1 MGSKAKRSYMITTLA
16 GRISHISLLSNF
28 IYIRMLARVKSFP
41 HSLARAET
49 KAALI
54 NAAILVSES
63 KQPGSSARLHS
74 SPLPFSTPRG
84 REEGGTREG
93 RGERADRVLEGEDI
107 SSLKRKL

>member
-28 IYIRMLARVKSFP
+28 IYIRMLARVKSSP

-49 KAALI
+49 KDALI

-63 KQPGSSARLHS
+63 KQRALPRVCIPCTFLASSFFHD
-74 SPLPFSTPRG
+74 
-84 REEGGTREG
+84 EWK
-93 RGERADRVLEGEDI
+93 RGERERGTG
-107 SSLKRKL
+107 R